1 SPVHTLLTTDVTP
14 TAASLTATLTM
25 SEYTD
30 ITFTTITYTDLGR
43 SSAKLR
49 ATSRR
54 IEAGGFSNHD
64 DRRLARSIGA
74 HLQEASRHLEAA
86 RDLLPETGLD
96 FHGEEDEQ

>member
-1 SPVHTLLTTDVTP
+1 
-14 TAASLTATLTM
+14 M
-25 SEYTD
+25 
-30 ITFTTITYTDLGR
+30 TFTSITYTDLGR
-43 SSAKLR
+43 SAAKLR

-54 IEAGGFSNHD
+54 IEAGGFSSHG
-64 DRRLARSIGA
+64 DRRRANGIGA